1 MGSLSGRAGVFKRRG
16 RNAESCFLCVNAEEM
31 PPREDKGTSTVY
43 KLEIPPESN
52 PDDTW
57 ILDFFSRT
65 VKK

>member
-1 MGSLSGRAGVFKRRG
+1 ML
-16 RNAESCFLCVNAEEM
+16 ESCFLCINAEEM
-31 PPREDKGTSTVY
+31 PPCEDKGISTVY

-52 PDDTW
+52 PDDTL